1 METNLELQND
11 EQGNLEEKPLS
22 MPTATFTTLNT
33 TEALITE
40 NKRLRGEIA
49 WLRAQLALLQQR
61 ALKFEAGISGE
72 TTNSKQ
78 FTGKEWS
85 SYVQRSGNHMR
96 LTKGQQA
103 ALRAKEQFDICYDEQ
118 LEYYHGELSPIS
130 VKIETEDETAPIPSN
145 KHAWEFL
152 TAPPTAKRPRKEAQ

>member
-11 EQGNLEEKPLS
+11 VQGKPLS

-33 TEALITE
+33 TESLIKE

-72 TTNSKQ
+72 TSNSKQ
-78 FTGKEWS
+78 CTSKEWS
-85 SYVQRSGNHMR
+85 CYTQRSGNHVR

-103 ALRAKEQFDICYDEQ
+103 VLRAREQFDICYNEQ
-118 LEYYHGELSPIS
+118 LEYYQEELSPMP
-130 VKIETEDETAPIPSN
+130 VKIEVEDETDPVQSN
-145 KHAWEFL
+145 TYAWEFL
-152 TAPPTAKRPRKEAQ
+152 TAPTPAKRPRKEAQ